1 MTSFSYDAISKTN
14 GANSSGVVEADS
26 AEAARTMLKG
36 QGLMVVELREGRAAM
51 AQREFK
57 LGGDKVKLKD
67 VAWAARNLATTQ
79 QAGLPIPR
87 ALKMLA
93 YQRREDGIGK
103 TLLRVHDDVINGRSL
118 GEAFGQEEER
128 LGRLT
133 TAMVQAGEQ
142 SGKLN
147 ESLGKLADL
156 CEARVRLK
164 RKIVSAMTYPTVM
177 VGLVGMIFMV
187 MLLVVVPTFKA
198 IYEQID
204 GEMPGITAFMM
215 ALSDFLRGHF
225 LLVGVSIVPLFF
237 GFKALKKNVRV
248 LEFKDRIVLKL
259 PILGPLFLSSVVARL
274 ATTMASSL
282 GAGVPLLDS
291 LQLSADVAGNSVF
304 SVALIQVR
312 EDVRNGKSLGQAM
325 AKQPAIPEMF
335 TSLVMIG
342 EETGQLDGLLI
353 KYSEIIEEEVETKVE
368 ALTSIIEPLM
378 IVAFGGLVGVMVI
391 ALYLPLINIFKFL
404 K

>member
-1 MTSFSYDAISKTN
+1 MTSYSYDAISKTN
-14 GANSSGVVEADS
+14 GSNSSGVVEADT
-26 AEAARTMLKG
+26 AEDARALLKG
-36 QGLMVVELREGRAAM
+36 RGLMVVELREGRAA
-51 AQREFK
+51 AASREIKF
-57 LGGDKVKLKD
+57 GGDKVKLKD

-87 ALKMLA
+87 ALKMLG
-93 YQRREDGIGK
+93 YQRRDEGIGK
-103 TLLRVHDDVINGRSL
+103 TLMRIHDDVINGRSL

-164 RKIVSAMTYPTVM
+164 RKVVSAMTYPTVM
-177 VGLVGMIFMV
+177 VGLVMMIFVV
-187 MLLVVVPTFKA
+187 MLLLVVPTFKA
-198 IYEQID
+198 IYDQID
-204 GEMPGITAFMM
+204 GTMPGITAFMM
-215 ALSDFLRGHF
+215 SLSALLRSNMLWIPPIG
-225 LLVGVSIVPLFF
+225 VGAYF
-237 GFKALKKNVRV
+237 GVKALMKNKRFIE
-248 LEFKDRIVLKL
+248 LKDRVILKM
-259 PILGPLFLSSVVARL
+259 PILGSLFLSSVVARL
-274 ATTMASSL
+274 ATTLASSL

-304 SVALIQVR
+304 STALSQVR
-312 EDVRNGKSLGQAM
+312 EDVRNGKSLGDAM
-325 AKQPAIPEMF
+325 ARQVAIPEMF
-335 TSLVMIG
+335 TSLVIIG
-342 EETGQLDGLLI
+342 EETGQLDGLLV
-353 KYSEIIEEEVETKVE
+353 KYSELVEEEVETKVE
-368 ALTSIIEPLM
+368 ALTSIIEPIM
-378 IVAFGGLVGVMVI
+378 IVIFGGLVGVMVI

>member
-1 MTSFSYDAISKTN
+1 MTTFSYDAISKVN
-14 GANSSGVVEADS
+14 GASSSGVLEADS
-26 AEAARTMLKG
+26 AEAARTTLKG
-36 QGLMVVELREGRAAM
+36 QGLMVVEIREGRPPM
-51 AQREFK
+51 ASREFK
-57 LGGDKVKLKD
+57 FGGDKVKLKD

-93 YQRREDGIGK
+93 YQRRDEGIGK

-177 VGLVGMIFMV
+177 VGLVAMIFMV

-198 IYEQID
+198 IYDQID
-204 GEMPGITAFMM
+204 GSMPGITAFMM

-225 LLVGVSIVPLFF
+225 ILVFLSMVPAFF
-237 GFKALKKNVRV
+237 GFKALKKNKRV
-248 LEFKDRIVLKL
+248 LEFKDRFVIKL

-304 SVALIQVR
+304 SAALTQVR

-325 AKQPAIPEMF
+325 AKQTAIPEMF

-342 EETGQLDGLLI
+342 EETGQLDGLLV
-353 KYSEIIEEEVETKVE
+353 KYSEIIEEEVETKVD

-404 K
+404 Q

>member
-1 MTSFSYDAISKTN
+1 MTTFSYDAISKVN
-14 GANSSGVVEADS
+14 GASSSGVVDADS
-26 AEAARTMLKG
+26 LEAARSTLKG
-36 QGLMVVELREGRAAM
+36 QGLMVVEIREGRAAM
-51 AQREFK
+51 ASREFK
-57 LGGDKVKLKD
+57 FGGDKVKLKD

-93 YQRREDGIGK
+93 YQRRDDGIGK
-103 TLLRVHDDVINGRSL
+103 SLLRVHDDVINGRSL
-118 GEAFGQEEER
+118 GEAFGQEEAS

-198 IYEQID
+198 IYDQID
-204 GEMPGITAFMM
+204 GTMPGITAFLM

-225 LLVGVSIVPLFF
+225 LLVMASMVPLFF
-237 GFKALKKNVRV
+237 GFKALKKNARV
-248 LEFKDRIVLKL
+248 LEFKDRMVIKL

-304 SVALIQVR
+304 STALTQVR

-325 AKQPAIPEMF
+325 AKQTAIPEMF

-342 EETGQLDGLLI
+342 EETGQLDGLLV
-353 KYSEIIEEEVETKVE
+353 KYSEIIEEEVETKVD

-391 ALYLPLINIFKFL
+391 ALYLPLINIFKYL

>member
-1 MTSFSYDAISKTN
+1 MTSYSYDAISKTN
-14 GANSSGVVEADS
+14 GASSSGVVEADN
-26 AEAARTMLKG
+26 AEEARSVLKG

-51 AQREFK
+51 ASREFK
-57 LGGDKVKLKD
+57 FGGDKVKLAD

-79 QAGLPIPR
+79 HAGLPIPR
-87 ALKMLA
+87 ALKMLGH
-93 YQRREDGIGK
+93 QRREEGIGK
-103 TLLRVHDDVINGRSL
+103 TLMRIHDDVINGRSL

-187 MLLVVVPTFKA
+187 MLLVVVPTFKG
-198 IYEQID
+198 IYDQID
-204 GEMPGITAFMM
+204 GTMPGITAFMM
-215 ALSDFLRGHF
+215 WLSAQVRAKF
-225 LLVGVSIVPLFF
+225 LLILLAMVPAFF
-237 GFKALKKNVRV
+237 ALKWLKANPRV
-248 LEFKDRIVLKL
+248 NEFKDRFILKIPVL
-259 PILGPLFLSSVVARL
+259 GGLFLSSVVARL

-304 SVALIQVR
+304 STAIMQVR

-325 AKQPAIPEMF
+325 SRQPAIPEMF
-335 TSLVMIG
+335 ASLVIIG
-342 EETGQLDGLLI
+342 EETGQLDGLLV
-353 KYSEIIEEEVETKVE
+353 KYSEIVEEEVETKVE
-368 ALTSIIEPLM
+368 ALTSIIEPIM
-378 IVAFGGLVGVMVI
+378 IVIFGGLVGVMVI

>member
-1 MTSFSYDAISKTN
+1 MTTFSYDAISKVN
-14 GANSSGVVEADS
+14 GASSSGVLEADS
-26 AEAARTMLKG
+26 AEAARTTLKG
-36 QGLMVVELREGRAAM
+36 QGLMVVEIREGRPPM
-51 AQREFK
+51 ASREFK
-57 LGGDKVKLKD
+57 FGGDKVKLKD
-67 VAWAARNLATTQ
+67 VAWA
-79 QAGLPIPR
+79 
-87 ALKMLA
+87 LKMLA
-93 YQRREDGIGK
+93 YQRRDEGIGK

-177 VGLVGMIFMV
+177 VGLVAMIFMV

-198 IYEQID
+198 IYDQID
-204 GEMPGITAFMM
+204 GSMPGITAFMM

-225 LLVGVSIVPLFF
+225 ILVFLSMVPAFF
-237 GFKALKKNVRV
+237 GFKALKKNKRV
-248 LEFKDRIVLKL
+248 LEFKDRFVIKL

-304 SVALIQVR
+304 SAALIQVR

-325 AKQPAIPEMF
+325 AKQTAIPEMF

-342 EETGQLDGLLI
+342 EETGQLDGLLV
-353 KYSEIIEEEVETKVE
+353 KYSEIIEEEVETKVD